1 MMGSMPNRDPLDR
14 TDGNRQLDLFTERG
28 RKGRRESPRPPAAET
43 GLAVAALAD
52 DELTAMIARAELWNV
67 EALCSEA
74 VTRSLESAV
83 PALESLWRRFSG
95 FGMGVPLLEQ
105 VAVLR
110 SLGALKGAAARTA
123 LKRIVLS
130 DGLPES
136 LLPEALQ
143 AAADAGL
150 ALPGASVGRLLGHDG
165 AAIRAPAYELAVRAG
180 LRGDL
185 LLQGLSDQCAC
196 IRRRVAVAMGN
207 RGDREARG
215 ALLQEL
221 AANPSPAVIEAIATI
236 MDEDVIVHLGRC
248 ADRHPALRR
257 MVIDVLRDLDS
268 PRARRLVRRLEGKT
282 WN

>member
-28 RKGRRESPRPPAAET
+28 RKGRGESPRPAAAET

-74 VTRSLESAV
+74 ATRSLQSAV
-83 PALESLWRRFSG
+83 PALESLWRRFAG

-130 DGLPES
+130 DGLSES
-136 LLPEALQ
+136 LLPDALQ

-150 ALPGASVGRLLGHDG
+150 ALPGAFVGPLLGHDG
-165 AAIRAPAYELAVRAG
+165 AAIRAPAYELAVRAE

-185 LLQGLSDQCAC
+185 LLQGLSDRCAC
-196 IRRRVAVAMGN
+196 IRRRLAVAMGN

-257 MVIDVLRDLDS
+257 MVIDMLRDLDS